1 MQHLHAEI
9 KSNLIEVLEVS
20 VEVDSFEFW
29 ESRLEI
35 RQII

>member
-1 MQHLHAEI
+1 MKHLHAEI
-9 KSNLIEVLEVS
+9 KSNLIEVFEVG

-29 ESRLEI
+29 ESGLEI